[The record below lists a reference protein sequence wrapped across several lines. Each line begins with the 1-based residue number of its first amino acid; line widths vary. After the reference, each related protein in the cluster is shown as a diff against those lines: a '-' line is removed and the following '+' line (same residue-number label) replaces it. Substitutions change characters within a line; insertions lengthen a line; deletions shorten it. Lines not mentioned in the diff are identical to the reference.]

1 MQARGPMAPK
11 PPDGEEIETKLY
23 LGEFDSDQVRS
34 CISYHA
40 QKENWFSIFL
50 ISQRVSREVSILI
63 DADNRIWVD
72 WGTKGEVHLHPP
84 AGSRLPYKLWVHTHP
99 RGKAYWSDTDKNS
112 LAIASTILEKALV
125 LGIDGVLS
133 TSIID
138 DEQIPTLSGKG
149 PISQWS
155 AEKVKSWFAVEVS
168 SKGVNE

>member
-11 PPDGEEIETKLY
+11 SPSGEVIETKLN
-23 LGEFDSDQVRS
+23 LGEFDTDQVRG

-40 QKENWFSIFL
+40 QKENWLSIFL

-99 RGKAYWSDTDKNS
+99 RGRAYWSETDKNS
-112 LAIASTILEKALV
+112 LAVASTILEKALV
-125 LGIDGVLS
+125 LGIDGVLF
-133 TSIID
+133 TSITN
-138 DEQIPTLSGKG
+138 DELIPRISDSG
-149 PISQWS
+149 PLTHWS
-155 AEKVKSWFAVEVS
+155 DEEIRSWFNILVS
-168 SKGVNE
+168 VKG